1 MVDQNAGDKVKSM
14 GTAMEE
20 AEPGKEQAVME
31 SGQKEKLSFSWN
43 ENLAVI

>member
-20 AEPGKEQAVME
+20 AEPGKEQAVMD
-31 SGQKEKLSFSWN
+31 SIKSLMQSVKLN
-43 ENLAVI
+43 CHNI